1 MAVDEVLASRVRRIL
16 SRRLDVEE
24 RRMFGGLAFLVRG
37 HMCCGVVADRLMLRV
52 GPDAYEKLLKMPH
65 VREMDFTGRPMR
77 GMVYVEPPGLS
88 PDAKLREW
96 IGRGVDFVLSLP
108 AK

>member
-1 MAVDEVLASRVRRIL
+1 MRRIL

-52 GPDAYEKLLKMPH
+52 GPDAYEKVLKMPQ

>member
-52 GPDAYEKLLKMPH
+52 GPDAYEKVLKMPH